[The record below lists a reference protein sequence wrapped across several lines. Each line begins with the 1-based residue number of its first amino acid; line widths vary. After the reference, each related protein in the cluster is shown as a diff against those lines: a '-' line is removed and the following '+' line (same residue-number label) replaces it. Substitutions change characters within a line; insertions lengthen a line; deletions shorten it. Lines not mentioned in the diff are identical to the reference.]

1 MDVHY
6 DHSFIFGIMVW
17 DNYMQIYTLIWS
29 LCFMYS
35 FDFYVIVDAAE
46 IFRDIIL
53 MTMRVDAACC
63 LNTWILD
70 NCIAFEF

>member
-53 MTMRVDAACC
+53 MTVRVDLQHAV
-63 LNTWILD
+63 
-70 NCIAFEF
+70 